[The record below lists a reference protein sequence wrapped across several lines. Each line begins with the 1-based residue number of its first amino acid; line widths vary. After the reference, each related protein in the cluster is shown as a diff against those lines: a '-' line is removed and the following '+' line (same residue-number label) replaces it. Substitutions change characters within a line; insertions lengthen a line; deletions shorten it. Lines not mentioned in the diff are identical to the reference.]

1 MSLSEEFQQA
11 QVDVKKL
18 GARPA
23 NDVLLK
29 LYALFK
35 QGTQGDATGGR
46 PGMFDL
52 TGRAKFDAWK
62 AVAGTTR
69 DDAQQQYVELVRQ
82 LQGR

>member
-1 MSLSEEFQQA
+1 MSVNDEFQQA

-52 TGRAKFDAWK
+52 TGRAKYDAWK
-62 AVAGTTR
+62 AVAGTPQ
-69 DDAQQQYVELVRQ
+69 DDARQQYVELVRQ